1 MIGVLVRL
9 TFAFRTGLRL
19 ELLLQFRLSRGLPCR
34 FSLRTLLIGMTMVA
48 VLLGVILLGIE
59 RNLRAAKRDNHP
71 LMRPLKIEATTDA
84 THPDYNNAV
93 SSHIRTT
100 CNLPVRKEEF

>member
-1 MIGVLVRL
+1 MRRHAHRIGRSALASL
-9 TFAFRTGLRL
+9 A
-19 ELLLQFRLSRGLPCR
+19 LQPQHAANRDDCGCCIAGPDS
-34 FSLRTLLIGMTMVA
+34 
-48 VLLGVILLGIE
+48 LGID

-84 THPDYNNAV
+84 MHPDYNNAV